1 MLFGRAQ
8 SLVTIAA
15 VMLAI
20 LLVAC
25 ASDEAVP
32 ASTAEPAPAEAVVE
46 ATPSPATPTA
56 AAATPSPTEAATVAA
71 TTPSQPE
78 AASTELS
85 LEDQFASVEGIVDPT
100 NFGWPRTV
108 EGLNGAVSIPGKP
121 QRIITASIGH
131 DEMTLALVPV
141 GRLVGVGVSS
151 KDPTYSNVSPLVQDL
166 AEISRDPETIVAESP
181 DVIVTSPYYPVEGIE
196 ALMTLGIPVVQT
208 QLENDPEARINSIL
222 LMGYIYG
229 EEARAIEFAMEVRN
243 RYGSLVGVTADAGPK
258 PRVLAL
264 TEFSDTLWVAGA
276 DSTEGGVIEAA
287 GGINAAAEAGI
298 EGNQTTSLEGVIAM
312 NPEVIVIPQPVAF
325 GAEDFLESLFANEA
339 LAEVP
344 AVRDRRVHIV
354 DSKLFTTL
362 SHWNILGAEQ
372 LAWMLWPGEFPESPA
387 DTFSAVE

>member
-8 SLVTIAA
+8 SLVSIVA

-20 LLVAC
+20 LFVAC

-32 ASTAEPAPAEAVVE
+32 ASAAEPMPAPTE
-46 ATPSPATPTA
+46 ATPSPATPTV

-71 TTPSQPE
+71 SP
-78 AASTELS
+78 ELS

-108 EGLNGAVSIPGKP
+108 EGLNGTVSIPDKP
-121 QRIITASIGH
+121 RRIITASIGH

-141 GRLVGVGVSS
+141 DRLVGVGVAS
-151 KDPTYSNVSPLVQDL
+151 KDPTYSNVSTLVQDL

-181 DVIVTSPYYPVEGIE
+181 DAIVTSPYFPIEGIE

-208 QLENDPEARINSIL
+208 QLENDPEARIDSIL

-229 EEARAIEFAMEVRN
+229 EEARAIEFATEVRD
-243 RYGSLVGVTADAGPK
+243 RYESLVGVTAGAGPK
-258 PRVLAL
+258 PRVLSL

-325 GAEDFLESLFANEA
+325 GAQEFLEGLFANEA

-344 AVRDRRVHIV
+344 AVRDSRVHIV

-372 LAWMLWPGEFPESPA
+372 LAWMLWPREFPEPPA
-387 DTFSAVE
+387 DTFSVVE